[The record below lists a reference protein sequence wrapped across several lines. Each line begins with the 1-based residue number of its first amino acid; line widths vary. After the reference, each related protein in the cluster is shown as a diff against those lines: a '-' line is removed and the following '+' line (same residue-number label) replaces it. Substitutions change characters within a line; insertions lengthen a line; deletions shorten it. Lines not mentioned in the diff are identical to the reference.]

1 MAIEEP
7 SVIAA
12 CSAIA
17 KIISEKGSGFICTS
31 TPPIMIAQIE
41 ILEIE
46 DVKDAEYK
54 LKISKKD
61 IIEYANQ
68 SC

>member
-17 KIISEKGSGFICTS
+17 QIISKKGSGFICKS
-31 TPPIMIAQIE
+31 TPPVMIAQISFFDIVDFKE
-41 ILEIE
+41 AFYSL
-46 DVKDAEYK
+46 K
-54 LKISKKD
+54 LNKR
-61 IIEYANQ
+61 
-68 SC
+68 

>member
-17 KIISEKGSGFICTS
+17 QMISKKGSGFICKS
-31 TPPIMIAQIE
+31 TPPIMIAYISFFD
-41 ILEIE
+41 I
-46 DVKDAEYK
+46 KDFNEAFYSLK
-54 LKISKKD
+54 LNKK
-61 IIEYANQ
+61 
-68 SC
+68 